1 MTRIC
6 RSMAVSRI
14 DEDAHMVYGIAA
26 TENKADDGMVVP
38 LETLRDAWDDY
49 MRFANVREMHQDIAA
64 GVVQEYEFNEAERHL
79 EIGVKV
85 ADESTWQK
93 IKAGVLKGF
102 SIAGD
107 ILAIAGEIVQK
118 IKLVEIS
125 LVDRP
130 ADEGAVITLFRA
142 AGARDEINRGT
153 APEGDEMGNPTA
165 PQPQGAGAAPKIKRD
180 AGGAGGVT
188 DMIADQEGSPMDQQ
202 LDVIGLLMQEFGKI
216 KELVDSLSG
225 GGDGVHPDVLAHVMN
240 AHKALGRAI
249 NSHVSSTTAYGK
261 DGGDGD
267 GDGGD
272 GGEGG
277 AAPEPAVAKRAA
289 QVLQQARVQRAAAV
303 QDPRVDGLIKA
314 VEGLVQRAATPQ
326 AQYKP
331 AIMQR
336 SADAGKVVDQAPATK
351 DEFGPLEGTP
361 EFDALDGN
369 QKCDIS
375 LQRSAKARR
384 DAAFTIPAGK
394 E

>member
-6 RSMAVSRI
+6 RSMSVSRI
-14 DEDAHMVYGIAA
+14 DDDAHMVYGIAA
-26 TENKADDGMVVP
+26 TEARADDGMVVP

-64 GVVQEYEFNEAERHL
+64 GVVQEYEFNEVERHL

-118 IKLVEIS
+118 IRLVEIS

-130 ADEGAVITLFRA
+130 ADEGAIITLFRA

-153 APEGDEMGNPTA
+153 APEGDEMGIPTA
-165 PQPQGAGAAPKIKRD
+165 PQPQGAGAAPKVKRD

-188 DMIADQEGSPMDQQ
+188 DMIADQEGSSMDQQ
-202 LDVIGLLMQEFGKI
+202 LDVIGVLVQELGKI
-216 KELVDSLSG
+216 KELVDTLSG

-240 AHKALGRAI
+240 AHKALGRAV
-249 NSHVSSTTAYGK
+249 NSHVSATTSYGK
-261 DGGDGD
+261 DGGREGGD
-267 GDGGD
+267 GD
-272 GGEGG
+272 EGA

-289 QVLQQARVQRAAAV
+289 QVLQQARVQRSAAV

-314 VEGLVQRAATPQ
+314 VELLVQRAATPQ
-326 AQYKP
+326 SQYQP
-331 AIMQR
+331 AVMQR
-336 SADAGKVVDQAPATK
+336 SADAGKVGDQTPATK

-361 EFDALDGN
+361 EFDALTGN